1 LATAKLLVWFERRR
15 RSKTLN
21 LAHQQISLAMSTVGD
36 LDLALKAFSE
46 GKRVEM
52 DSAIERLFL
61 SEMKTDK
68 LRRTIYEELTRQA
81 LPNKYREDLKELVRY
96 LDHFADQVKDS
107 ARSLKVLGWPVFP
120 RVIME
125 QYLKISENLVQ
136 AVKALGECFESLG
149 VSPLSLRDKAEE
161 VASYEDKI
169 DEYYLQT
176 KIMFIEYGKEL
187 APATLMGL
195 RDLLDCMEKSAD
207 ICVRT
212 ADYLRM
218 IAASELP

>member
-1 LATAKLLVWFERRR
+1 
-15 RSKTLN
+15 
-21 LAHQQISLAMSTVGD
+21 M
-36 LDLALKAFSE
+36 
-46 GKRVEM
+46 
-52 DSAIERLFL
+52 
-61 SEMKTDK
+61 
-68 LRRTIYEELTRQA
+68 
-81 LPNKYREDLKELVRY
+81 
-96 LDHFADQVKDS
+96 
-107 ARSLKVLGWPVFP
+107 
-120 RVIME
+120 
-125 QYLKISENLVQ
+125 
-136 AVKALGECFESLG
+136 
-149 VSPLSLRDKAEE
+149 
-161 VASYEDKI
+161 ASYEDKI